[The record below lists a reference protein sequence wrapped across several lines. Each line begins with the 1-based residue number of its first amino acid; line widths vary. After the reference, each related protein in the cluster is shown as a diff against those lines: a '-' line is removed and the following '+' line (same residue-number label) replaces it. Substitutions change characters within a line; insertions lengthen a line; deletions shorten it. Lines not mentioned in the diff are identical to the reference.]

1 MSGQKYPA
9 SNSTPPDVDNAKRL
23 GHSTGEFG
31 TLRSTFSAQNQHV
44 TSDMPAT
51 VKIRKGLDIRLKG
64 GVQGASHDLPASD
77 RFSIHPTDFHGLVP
91 RMAVKAGA
99 EVKAGD
105 VLFTD
110 KKNPEIKFVSGIAGT
125 VQEPVRGEKRRILRV
140 DVVPSGSGVISGAT
154 IDPTQP
160 DGDAVRAAHAQHGF
174 LAHVATTALCGHA
187 RFGQHPPRHFREWF

>member
-1 MSGQKYPA
+1 M
-9 SNSTPPDVDNAKRL
+9 TFPP
-23 GHSTGEFG
+23 
-31 TLRSTFSAQNQHV
+31 Q
-44 TSDMPAT
+44 T
-51 VKIRKGLDIRLKG
+51 V
-64 GVQGASHDLPASD
+64 
-77 RFSIHPTDFHGLVP
+77 FSIHPTDFHGLVP

-160 DGDAVRAAHAQHGF
+160 DGDAVRAAMLSMGFWPMLQQRPFAVMPASDSTPRDIFVSGFDTAPSGAQCCHGLGGPDGRIPRRIGLPQC
-174 LAHVATTALCGHA
+174 LASRGTQSAVGH
-187 RFGQHPPRHFREWF
+187 RSG